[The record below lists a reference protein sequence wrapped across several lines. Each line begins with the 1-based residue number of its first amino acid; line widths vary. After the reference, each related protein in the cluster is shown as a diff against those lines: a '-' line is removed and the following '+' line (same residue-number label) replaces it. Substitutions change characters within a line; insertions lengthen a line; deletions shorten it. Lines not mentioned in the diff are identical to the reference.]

1 MALHLAAQAL
11 RSGECELALAG
22 GVMVMTDPG
31 EFVGFS
37 RLRALSAS
45 GRCKAFGAGADGMGI
60 GEGAG
65 VLVLERLSEAR
76 RKGHRVL
83 ATIAGSAV
91 NQDGASNGL
100 SAPNGPAQQRVI
112 RAALA
117 QGRLSAA
124 DVDVVEAHGTG
135 TELGDPIEAQA
146 LLATYGQER
155 PEDRPLW
162 LGSVKSNIGHAQQ
175 AAGVA
180 GVIKMV
186 MALQKGLLPKTL
198 HAEEPS
204 PHVDWSAG
212 NVELL
217 REPVAWPADG
227 ERPRRAGV
235 SAFGISGTNVHVI
248 LEEAAEEVSSETPTD
263 AGTEPL
269 VLTGASVVP
278 LSVSG
283 RNTAG
288 LTSQAGRLR
297 EHVLGRPGLDPV
309 DVAWSLAA
317 TRSVFEQ
324 RAVVLGAGRE
334 ELTAGLAAVAT
345 GQPAGNVVTGSVAA
359 GGIGRTVF
367 VFPGQGSQW
376 VGMGRELAEVSP
388 VFAARLAACGRALAP
403 HVEWELD
410 DVLAGRHGFEAA
422 DVVQPALWAV
432 MVSLAA
438 VWQAAGV
445 VPDAVVGHSQGE
457 IAAAAVA
464 GILSLED
471 AAKVVALRSR
481 TLKALAGRGGMLSVA
496 ESADGVRERIA
507 SFGERLAVAAVNG
520 PGSTVVSGEPD
531 ALRELAES
539 CPESVRTRLIPVDY
553 ASHSAHVDELR
564 EEILAVLDGITPQ
577 AARVPMISAM
587 SGEMLQGPEL
597 DAAYW
602 YASLRETV
610 EFERAIRTLGGN
622 GHGVFV
628 EVSPH
633 PVLAGAIGD
642 TVDDDAAVVVGTL
655 RRDEGGAGRLLVSFA
670 EAFTRGVPVDWAA
683 VVERGQSVELPTYAF
698 QRRRFWPESV
708 VPGGAVEVVDGRGS
722 GADAEFWAAVESGD
736 LGGLAETLSV
746 DGGSLGEVVP
756 ALAAWRRREQ
766 ADSSLTDWRYRIDWV
781 PVSDPDTVT
790 VSGRW
795 LLVGSA
801 PGIARALADRGAE
814 VVVLDVDGTD
824 RAVLVAALGRV
835 GGDFAGVVSALAL
848 DEAPLGGFAGV
859 SVGVAGTLGLVQ
871 GLGEVGVVAPLW
883 VLTRGAV
890 GTGPGEGVCSPVQAQ
905 VWGLGRVAGLELP
918 ERWGGLVDLPEV
930 FDERAAGRLA
940 GVLAGVGGEDQVAL
954 RVRGVLGRRLVRAGR
969 VRRGGGWV
977 PRGTVLVTGGTGGI
991 GGYTASWLAGR
1002 GARRVV
1008 LTSRSGPAAGGVA
1021 ALAAGVAGAGSAVDV
1036 VACDIAD
1043 RGQVACLLGRIDAGG
1058 PGLSSV
1064 VHAAGVG
1071 CKRPVGELSV
1081 GELAGA
1087 FGGKVGGAVV
1097 LDELTAGCD
1106 LDAFVMFSSGA
1117 GVWGSG
1123 GLSGYA
1129 AGNAFLDALCEQR
1142 RARGLVGSSVAW
1154 GLWAGVGMADGAEG
1168 ERLREFGM
1176 RVIDA
1181 ERGMRALGQ
1190 VLDGGEGVVAVAG
1203 IDWERF
1209 APTFTLRRSS
1219 PLIASLPEVR
1229 QLSAAEASDVAE
1241 VSEATGELVGR
1252 LAVMSVGDQRQMLTD
1267 LVVRHAAA
1275 VLGYESADAVEAQ
1288 RAFKDLG
1295 FDSPG
1300 AVELRNRLVSAVG
1313 VKLPST
1319 MIFDY
1324 PNAAALAEFVRE
1336 QLVGDEDGAA
1346 NEEPALADLDRL
1358 ESSLEAVPEDGE
1370 LQREITARLQTLLSR
1385 WLRGAGGGS
1394 GSGVA
1399 DRPAGRK
1406 AVAGRLEEASADE
1419 VLDFINKE
1427 LGTS

>member
-1 MALHLAAQAL
+1 M
-11 RSGECELALAG
+11 
-22 GVMVMTDPG
+22 
-31 EFVGFS
+31 
-37 RLRALSAS
+37 
-45 GRCKAFGAGADGMGI
+45 
-60 GEGAG
+60 
-65 VLVLERLSEAR
+65 
-76 RKGHRVL
+76 
-83 ATIAGSAV
+83 
-91 NQDGASNGL
+91 
-100 SAPNGPAQQRVI
+100 
-112 RAALA
+112 
-117 QGRLSAA
+117 
-124 DVDVVEAHGTG
+124 
-135 TELGDPIEAQA
+135 
-146 LLATYGQER
+146 
-155 PEDRPLW
+155 
-162 LGSVKSNIGHAQQ
+162 
-175 AAGVA
+175 
-180 GVIKMV
+180 
-186 MALQKGLLPKTL
+186 
-198 HAEEPS
+198 
-204 PHVDWSAG
+204 
-212 NVELL
+212 
-217 REPVAWPADG
+217 
-227 ERPRRAGV
+227 
-235 SAFGISGTNVHVI
+235 
-248 LEEAAEEVSSETPTD
+248 
-263 AGTEPL
+263 
-269 VLTGASVVP
+269 
-278 LSVSG
+278 
-283 RNTAG
+283 
-288 LTSQAGRLR
+288 
-297 EHVLGRPGLDPV
+297 
-309 DVAWSLAA
+309 
-317 TRSVFEQ
+317 
-324 RAVVLGAGRE
+324 
-334 ELTAGLAAVAT
+334 
-345 GQPAGNVVTGSVAA
+345 
-359 GGIGRTVF
+359 
-367 VFPGQGSQW
+367 
-376 VGMGRELAEVSP
+376 
-388 VFAARLAACGRALAP
+388 FAARLAACGRALAP

-457 IAAAAVA
+457 IAAAVVA

-471 AAKVVALRSR
+471 AARVVALRSR

-564 EEILAVLDGITPQ
+564 EEILSVLAGISPQ

-587 SGEMLQGPEL
+587 SGEMLAGPEL

-610 EFERAIRTLGGN
+610 EFERGIRTLGGN

-655 RRDEGGAGRLLVSFA
+655 RRDEGGAGRLLASLA
-670 EAFTRGVPVDWAA
+670 EAFVRGVPVEWAA
-683 VVERGQSVELPTYAF
+683 VVERGQTVELPTYAF
-698 QRRRFWPESV
+698 QHRRYWPGAN
-708 VPGGAVEVVDGRGS
+708 VPGGAGEAVGGRDS

-736 LGGLAETLSV
+736 LSGLAGTLEYADSR
-746 DGGSLGEVVP
+746 LAEVLPV
-756 ALAAWRRREQ
+756 LADYRRRSLV
-766 ADSSLTDWRYRIDWV
+766 DSEVADWRYRIDWV
-781 PVSDPDTVT
+781 PVEVPGVVT
-790 VSGRW
+790 LTGTW
-795 LLVGSA
+795 LLVVGDA
-801 PGIARALADRGAE
+801 AGADAGVVARALSERGAE
-814 VVVLDVDGTD
+814 VVTVDPA
-824 RAVLVAALGRV
+824 RLGEV
-835 GGDFAGVVSALAL
+835 SAEGVVGVVSLLAL

-1229 QLSAAEASDVAE
+1229 QLSAAERAE
-1241 VSEATGELVGR
+1241 ARTR
-1252 LAVMSVGDQRQMLTD
+1252 R
-1267 LVVRHAAA
+1267 
-1275 VLGYESADAVEAQ
+1275 
-1288 RAFKDLG
+1288 
-1295 FDSPG
+1295 
-1300 AVELRNRLVSAVG
+1300 
-1313 VKLPST
+1313 PS
-1319 MIFDY
+1319 
-1324 PNAAALAEFVRE
+1324 
-1336 QLVGDEDGAA
+1336 
-1346 NEEPALADLDRL
+1346 
-1358 ESSLEAVPEDGE
+1358 
-1370 LQREITARLQTLLSR
+1370 
-1385 WLRGAGGGS
+1385 
-1394 GSGVA
+1394 
-1399 DRPAGRK
+1399 
-1406 AVAGRLEEASADE
+1406 
-1419 VLDFINKE
+1419 
-1427 LGTS
+1427 